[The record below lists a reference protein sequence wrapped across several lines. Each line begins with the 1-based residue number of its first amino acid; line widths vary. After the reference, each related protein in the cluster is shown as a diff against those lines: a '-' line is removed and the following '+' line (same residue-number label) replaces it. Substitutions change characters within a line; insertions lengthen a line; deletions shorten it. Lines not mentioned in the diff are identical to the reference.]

1 MREIFNDIMN
11 TLVPDKDEYD
21 EFDLVLGED
30 DNDKILEGF

>member
-1 MREIFNDIMN
+1 MN